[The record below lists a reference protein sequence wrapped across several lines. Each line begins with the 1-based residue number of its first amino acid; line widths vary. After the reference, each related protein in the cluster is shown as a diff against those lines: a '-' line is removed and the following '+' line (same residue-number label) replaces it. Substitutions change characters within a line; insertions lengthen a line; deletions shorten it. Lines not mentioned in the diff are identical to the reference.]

1 MQSFDQQRRGA
12 AKEDDHMT
20 IHDRIRDGLSLAKVY
35 ADDGAFRTAAARLRR
50 LADELDRHANW
61 ADELDKL
68 TVDGFRDAD
77 VVIAEM
83 RDRHVETDAE
93 RCDRIGAAEY
103 REARG
108 E

>member
-12 AKEDDHMT
+12 AQEEDHMT

-50 LADELDRHANW
+50 LADELDRHADW

-68 TVDGFRDAD
+68 DDDLGRK
-77 VVIAEM
+77 E
-83 RDRHVETDAE
+83 VETDAE

>member
-1 MQSFDQQRRGA
+1 MQIFDQQRRGA
-12 AKEDDHMT
+12 AQEDDHMT

-50 LADELDRHANW
+50 LADELDRHADW

-68 TVDGFRDAD
+68 DAD
-77 VVIAEM
+77 LGRKE
-83 RDRHVETDAE
+83 VETDAE

>member
-1 MQSFDQQRRGA
+1 
-12 AKEDDHMT
+12 MT

-50 LADELDRHANW
+50 LADELDRHADW
-61 ADELDKL
+61 ADELEKL
-68 TVDGFRDAD
+68 DDDLGRK
-77 VVIAEM
+77 E
-83 RDRHVETDAE
+83 VETDTE

>member
-1 MQSFDQQRRGA
+1 
-12 AKEDDHMT
+12 MT

-50 LADELDRHANW
+50 LADDLDRHADW

-68 TVDGFRDAD
+68 DDDLGRKEA
-77 VVIAEM
+77 
-83 RDRHVETDAE
+83 ETDDE

>member
-1 MQSFDQQRRGA
+1 
-12 AKEDDHMT
+12 MT

-50 LADELDRHANW
+50 LADELDRHAEW
-61 ADELDKL
+61 SDELDNL
-68 TVDGFRDAD
+68 DAD
-77 VVIAEM
+77 LGRKE
-83 RDRHVETDAE
+83 VETDAE